1 MRKHF
6 PAQFCG
12 RRTALGIRRWFV
24 FCLILAIH
32 APVFQAHLSAEVITL
47 KNGMRIEGS
56 VGKLGS
62 LDGNVLQGN
71 AVGEVATKEIVIIDD
86 DLRRVFVGQ
95 RNVLTF
101 GDSQLSSFE
110 RIKLQ
115 QAVASAGPGIA
126 SVGPIVQVKPFDK
139 FGRRTF
145 TMAGAKGNIDVIQG
159 ITEITPRYTKVEAL
173 TRGSYQYV
181 WSMRIA
187 TSSIPRET
195 LSEILMH
202 RIDPKNSEQRLSIV
216 RLYLQA
222 QRIQDART
230 ELEGVIRDFPKL
242 ANLQNLV
249 TDLQQNGRNMLLKEI
264 ALRADAGQHR
274 LAISMLSDFP
284 TAKEGQPDVL
294 NLEASDKLKEYDGI
308 KTKGEHVLALLK
320 EHLGQIENE
329 VNRNRATPLCDEI
342 ATELN
347 IHSLER
353 MADYLRFENDAKY
366 SAEQK
371 LSLALSGWLLGSG
384 NGIDNLAVTLS
395 LAQVRDLVRDFLLAK
410 RKPER
415 DAALTKLNSL
425 EGSTPEYVAK
435 IIAHMKPPLATYP
448 QLKLNIPEVP
458 VAVPVVKEPEV
469 TKPAVPAAAA
479 AQPAPVPPL
488 PAAVA
493 PRKLQPGGGLLDN
506 KLPAIVPPA
515 EVIKVNKAVLPQPVD
530 NRDGSPAGDVLVYE
544 GVSGLLKLQT
554 PGIPEDPII
563 NYYVQLPPEYDPYRR
578 YPVVVTLNGAG
589 TTALQQVDWWAG
601 PHSTKAGMRY
611 GQATRHGYIVIAPIW
626 TREHQREYEFTAREH
641 AAVLYSL
648 RDACRRF
655 SIDTDKVFLSGH
667 SMGADASWD
676 IGLAHPDLWAG
687 VVPIVARADKY
698 ISRYGENGR
707 NLPMYFVCGEK
718 DGDKW
723 FVNAPDWEK
732 YLKYVGYDT
741 MVIQFQG
748 RGHEHFHDE
757 IQNIF
762 EWMNLHKRDF
772 YPKKFEANVLRSWDR
787 FFWFVEVDQMAEK
800 STVDPLQWPPGRGVL
815 ATKIEGAILPNNGVS
830 ADTSAG
836 KITVWLSPDMINFAA
851 KPFVIL
857 KKGNRKLNVQ
867 PELSVLLDDVRTRG
881 DRQHPFWAKVS
892 N

>member
-1 MRKHF
+1 MRNHLG
-6 PAQFCG
+6 AQNFA
-12 RRTALGIRRWFV
+12 RRTAQWFV
-24 FCLILAIH
+24 LCLAFIFCV
-32 APVFQAHLSAEVITL
+32 PVAAEVVTL
-47 KNGMRIEGS
+47 KNGMRLEGS

-71 AVGEVATKEIVIIDD
+71 TVGEVATKEIVIIDD

-95 RNVLTF
+95 RNVQTF

-126 SVGPIVQVKPFDK
+126 SVGPIVRVERFDK
-139 FGRRTF
+139 YGRRIF

-187 TSSIPRET
+187 TSSIPRDT

-202 RIDPKNSEQRLSIV
+202 RIDPKNPEQRLSIV

-242 ANLQNLV
+242 ANLQDLV
-249 TDLQQNGRNMLLKEI
+249 TQLQQNGRNMLLKEI

-284 TAKEGQPDVL
+284 TGKDGQPDVL
-294 NLEASDKLKEYDGI
+294 NLEASDKLKEYDAI
-308 KTKGEHVLALLK
+308 KLKGEHVLSLLK
-320 EHLGQIENE
+320 EHLGQLENE
-329 VNRNRATPLCDEI
+329 VNRNRATPLCAEI
-342 ATELN
+342 ANEIN
-347 IHSLER
+347 IHSLDR
-353 MADYLRFENDAKY
+353 MADYLRFENDPKY
-366 SAEQK
+366 SADQK
-371 LSLALSGWLLGSG
+371 LSLAISGWLLGSG

-395 LAQVRDLVRDFLLAK
+395 LGQVRNLVREFLLAK
-410 RKPER
+410 RKPEQ
-415 DAALTKLNSL
+415 DAALAKINSL

-448 QLKLNIPEVP
+448 HLKTDDADMPAAVP
-458 VAVPVVKEPEV
+458 VAQE
-469 TKPAVPAAAA
+469 PAAAKPA
-479 AQPAPVPPL
+479 LVPGQVAAPVA
-488 PAAVA
+488 PAVVA

-506 KLPAIVPPA
+506 RLPAIVPPA
-515 EVIKVNKAVLPQPVD
+515 EVIKVNKAVLPLPVD
-530 NRDGSPAGDVLVYE
+530 NRDGSPIGSLPVHAGVA
-544 GVSGLLKLQT
+544 GLLKLQT

-578 YPVVVTLNGAG
+578 YPVIVTLNGAG

-601 PHSTKAGMRY
+601 PHSPKAGMRY
-611 GQATRHGYIVIAPIW
+611 GQATRHGYIVIAPVW

-676 IGLAHPDLWAG
+676 VGLAHPDLWAG
-687 VVPIVARADKY
+687 VIPIVARSDKY
-698 ISRYGENGR
+698 ISRYSENGR

-723 FVNAPDWEK
+723 FVNASDWEK

-741 MVIQFQG
+741 MIVQFQG

-772 YPKKFEANVLRSWDR
+772 FPKKFEANVLRSWDR
-787 FFWFVEVDQMAEK
+787 YFWFVEVDQMAER

-830 ADTSAG
+830 ADTSAA
-836 KITVWLSPDMINFAA
+836 KITVWLSPEMINFNA

-857 KKGNRKLNVQ
+857 KKANRKMNIQ
-867 PELSVLLDDVRTRG
+867 PDLSVLLEDVRTRS

>member
-1 MRKHF
+1 MRNHL
-6 PAQFCG
+6 PAQFC
-12 RRTALGIRRWFV
+12 RRAIDL
-24 FCLILAIH
+24 CLIVALQ
-32 APVFQAHLSAEVITL
+32 APLFAASAFAEVITL

-71 AVGEVATKEIVIIDD
+71 TVGEVATKEIVIIDD

-95 RNVLTF
+95 KNVQTF

-126 SVGPIVQVKPFDK
+126 SVGPIVKVDRFDK

-249 TDLQQNGRNMLLKEI
+249 TDLQQSGRNMLLKEI

-284 TAKEGQPDVL
+284 TAKEGQADVL
-294 NLEASDKLKEYDGI
+294 NLEATDKLKEYEAT
-308 KTKGEHVLALLK
+308 KAKGEHVLAMLK
-320 EHLGQIENE
+320 EHLGKIEIE
-329 VNRNRATPLCDEI
+329 ATRNRATPLCAEI
-342 ATELN
+342 EAEMN
-347 IHSLER
+347 IHSLDR
-353 MADYLRFENDAKY
+353 MADYLRLENDPKY
-366 SAEQK
+366 SADQK
-371 LSLALSGWLLGSG
+371 LSLAISGWLLGSG

-395 LAQVRDLVRDFLLAK
+395 LAQVRDRVREYLLAK
-410 RKPER
+410 RKPDR
-415 DAALTKLNSL
+415 DAALTAINSL
-425 EGSTPEYVAK
+425 EGSSPEYVAQL
-435 IIAHMKPPLATYP
+435 IAHMKPPLATYP
-448 QLKLNIPEVP
+448 QLKLDTPKLP
-458 VAVPVVKEPEV
+458 VANEPEV
-469 TKPAVPAAAA
+469 AKPAVAPAVV
-479 AQPAPVPPL
+479 APVVAPPA
-488 PAAVA
+488 PAAVV
-493 PRKLQPGGGLLDN
+493 PRKLQAGGGLLNN

-515 EVIKVNKAVLPQPVD
+515 EVVKVNKAVLPQPVD
-530 NRDGSPAGDVLVYE
+530 GRDGSLTGDLLVHD
-544 GVSGLLKLQT
+544 GIAGLLKLQT
-554 PGIPEDPII
+554 PGIPEDPVI

-589 TTALQQVDWWAG
+589 TTALQQIDWWAG
-601 PHSTKAGMRY
+601 PHSAKAGMRY
-611 GQATRHGYIVIAPIW
+611 GQATRHGYIVIAPVW

-676 IGLAHPDLWAG
+676 MGLAHPDLWAG
-687 VVPIVARADKY
+687 VIPIVARADKY

-732 YLKYVGYDT
+732 YLKYVGYDS
-741 MVIQFQG
+741 MIVQYQG

-762 EWMNLHKRDF
+762 EWTNLHKRNF
-772 YPKKFEANVLRSWDR
+772 FPKKFEANVLRSWDR
-787 FFWFVEVDQMAEK
+787 YFWFVEVDQMSEK
-800 STVDPLQWPPGRGVL
+800 STVDPLQWPPGRGTL

-836 KITVWLSPDMINFAA
+836 KITVWLSPDMINFNA

-857 KKGNRKLNVQ
+857 KKGSRKLNVQ
-867 PELSVLLDDVRTRG
+867 PDLSVLLDDVRTRG